1 MEIQPHGG
9 ALMRGNPGNK
19 GGGRIADKLKAL
31 AESVTLEKS
40 IPLLKAVVR
49 GEPIRSMTKR
59 FDKDGKELA
68 SAYYEQTPEM
78 RDRLKA
84 ADLLL
89 KVARPPVSANFK
101 AAAQAELGG
110 DGELRRFTLVLGEP
124 LGDDLQDE
132 DD

>member
-1 MEIQPHGG
+1 
-9 ALMRGNPGNK
+9 
-19 GGGRIADKLKAL
+19 
-31 AESVTLEKS
+31 
-40 IPLLKAVVR
+40 
-49 GEPIRSMTKR
+49 MTKR

-110 DGELRRFTLVLGEP
+110 EGELRRFTP
-124 LGDDLQDE
+124 TASTPT
-132 DD
+132 